1 MKISKLY
8 TKTTK
13 NISKGTESKNHEF
26 LVRAGYIDQLMA
38 GVYTYLPLGLK
49 VLQKIENII
58 REEMTAIDGQEILMP
73 ALHPAENWKKT
84 GRWDTMDDLYRFTS
98 YYSKS
103 EVALGATHEEVI
115 APLSK
120 KFIFS
125 YKDLP
130 KYVFQIQTKFRDE
143 KRAKSGILRG
153 REFRMKDLYSFHT
166 DEKDLNAYYDKVIK
180 SYGQL
185 FERVGLAKKTY
196 LTFASGGTFAK
207 FSHEF
212 QTESPV
218 GEDTTY
224 ICRDCKMGIN
234 KEIIVTQKE
243 CPGCGKTDLEEVS
256 TIEVANI
263 FKLKTKFT
271 DPFKVHYLDEKG
283 KENTVVMG
291 CYGVGPS
298 RIMGTIVEVLSDEKG
313 IVWPKEV
320 TPYHVHLVDL
330 NSDKDAEKVSK
341 ALEHAGLEV
350 LWDDREESAGFKF
363 ADADL
368 LGIPVR
374 VVVSDKS
381 LKSGGYEIKFRSE
394 DKTEIL
400 NEKELVKKI
409 KDYYVK

>member
-1 MKISKLY
+1 MKISKLF

-13 NISKGTESKNHEF
+13 NISKEVESKNHEL
-26 LVRAGYIDQLMA
+26 LVRGGYVDQLMA
-38 GVYTYLPLGLK
+38 GVYTYLPLGLR
-49 VLQKIENII
+49 VLNKIEDII
-58 REEMTAIDGQEILMP
+58 REEMVAIDGQEILMP
-73 ALHPAENWKKT
+73 ALHPSENWKKT
-84 GRWDTMDDLYRFTS
+84 GRWDKEEGLYRFVS
-98 YYSKS
+98 YYTKS
-103 EVALGATHEEVI
+103 EVALGATHEEVV

-166 DEKDLNAYYDKVIK
+166 DENDLDAYYDKVIE
-180 SYGQL
+180 SYKKI
-185 FERVGLAKKTY
+185 FKKFGLDDKTY

-218 GEDTTY
+218 GEDTVY
-224 ICRDCKMGIN
+224 VCRDCKMGIN
-234 KEIIVTQKE
+234 KEIILTQKQ
-243 CPGCGKTDLEEVS
+243 CPGCKKTNLEAIN

-271 DPFKVHYLDEKG
+271 EPFKVNYLDKKG
-283 KENTVVMG
+283 KANPVVMG
-291 CYGVGPS
+291 CYGMGPS
-298 RIMGTIVEVLSDEKG
+298 RIMGTIVEVLSDEEG
-313 IVWPKEV
+313 IIWPKEI
-320 TPYHVHLVDL
+320 TPYHVHLIDL
-330 NSDKDAEKVSK
+330 KETEKADKLVK
-341 ALEHAGLEV
+341 ALEHEGIEV
-350 LWDDREESAGFKF
+350 LWDDRDDSAGVKF

-368 LGIPVR
+368 IGIPIR

-381 LKSGGYEIKFRSE
+381 LKAGGYEVKMRNA
-394 DKTEIL
+394 DKAEIV
-400 NEKELVKKI
+400 NEKELIKRV
-409 KDYYVK
+409 KDYYAK